1 MHFKAP
7 FTACLSAGTKCGKTN
22 WAVNFVNNAK
32 TLIEPSPE
40 KIYWA
45 YGEWQDGYKDL
56 PSDVI
61 LIEGVPDSEVFK
73 ADKDVSK
80 LLICD
85 DLMRNYKKEDLCEL
99 FCQGS
104 HHWNLSV
111 MHIVQNLFYNNLR
124 NARINSHYLI
134 LMKNPSDRL
143 QLLTLARQIFP
154 TKQKFLSEA
163 YDDACAEPYGYLLL
177 DLEPSTDDSLRLRT
191 CIFPNDPY
199 CLVYQYK

>member
-1 MHFKAP
+1 MHFKSP

-32 TLIEPSPE
+32 TLIEPPPE

-56 PSDVI
+56 LSDVI
-61 LIEGVPDSEVFK
+61 LIEGVPDTEVFK
-73 ADKDVSK
+73 ADKNIPK

-85 DLMRNYKKEDLCEL
+85 DLMRKYKKDDLCEL

-154 TKQKFLSEA
+154 TKQKFLADA

-177 DLEPSTDDSLRLRT
+177 DLEPSTDDNLRLRT
-191 CIFPNDPY
+191 SIFPNDPY